1 MRSRQLF
8 LVTAATRVVV
18 LIGVLA
24 PVLWRRDSDAVV
36 AVAALAAVW
45 AVAQVGTGRPTVAAL
60 PLVAGEAMATGIV
73 AAVGLQTEPAVLG
86 ALLVAPFVGG
96 LYRGVVG
103 VGVALLAEVLA
114 LSVITLALFGLP
126 PSEELLFAAVWLLGG
141 LGLGFIATFV
151 RSAVLQIPT
160 ELAPYLYAQE
170 LIRELIDLSGGLRS
184 GLDVTALGGSILAAV
199 NDRVPTVA
207 VALYAPRGEALSPLV
222 AEAADRDAHLPA
234 CGDAAQAA
242 WSRGDVVVDDRAF
255 AWPLGKSAV
264 VAGLLPSE
272 VDLDAIGVERSL
284 ARLEHELRP
293 AAVHLDTAL
302 LFAAFRDS
310 ATADERQRLARE
322 MHDGVAQDIASL
334 GYLIDAL
341 AAGQTTTDQQEQL
354 RVLRERVT
362 AVVAEVRQAVLTLRS
377 SVGRSPSLGAALAT
391 VARHLSEASGV
402 AIQVTADEHPTR
414 LQPEVEAELFRIGQE
429 AMNNAV
435 KHAHAR
441 SVEVLCQ
448 VHAPD
453 ARIVVTDD
461 GVGMQ
466 QPRPDSHG
474 LAIMRERASL
484 VGAEL
489 AIEEGEDGGVRVAVG
504 VGRPADAWPSPRA
517 GRPSV
522 TADA

>member
-1 MRSRQLF
+1 MRSHQLF
-8 LVTAATRVVV
+8 WVTAATRVVV
-18 LIGVLA
+18 LVGVLT
-24 PVLWRRDSDAVV
+24 PVLWRQDTGALV

-45 AVAQVGTGRPTVAAL
+45 ALAQLGTGRPTVAVMPA
-60 PLVAGEAMATGIV
+60 VAGEALATGIV

-96 LYRGVVG
+96 LYRGVT
-103 VGVALLAEVLA
+103 GVAVTLVAEAGALAAV
-114 LSVITLALFGLP
+114 TLALFEAPGP
-126 PSEELLFAAVWLLGG
+126 EELLFAGVWLLGG

-151 RSAVLQIPT
+151 RTAVLQAPT

-184 GLDVTALGGSILAAV
+184 GLDVHALGGSILAAV
-199 NDRVPTVA
+199 DDHVPTVA
-207 VALYAPRGEALSPLV
+207 VALYAPRGAELSPLV
-222 AEAADRDAHLPA
+222 AEATDRDRDLPVCDIVA
-234 CGDAAQAA
+234 RAA
-242 WSRGDVVVDDRAF
+242 WTQGGVVIDDRAF
-255 AWPLGKSAV
+255 AWPLGESAV
-264 VAGLLPSE
+264 VAGLLPSGS
-272 VDLDAIGVERSL
+272 DLDALGLERAL
-284 ARLEHELRP
+284 ARLEQELRP
-293 AAVHLDTAL
+293 VAVHLDTAL
-302 LFAAFRDS
+302 LFTALRDS
-310 ATADERQRLARE
+310 ATAEERQRLARE

-334 GYLIDAL
+334 GYLVDAL
-341 AAGQTTTDQQEQL
+341 VAAPASAAQAAQL

-362 AVVAEVRQAVLTLRS
+362 AVVAEVRQAVLTLRG

-391 VARHLSEASGV
+391 VARHLAEASGV
-402 AIQVTADEHPTR
+402 AVQVTTDEHATR

-453 ARIVVTDD
+453 ARIVIADD

-474 LAIMRERASL
+474 LAIMRERAAL
-484 VGAEL
+484 VGADL
-489 AIEEGEDGGVRVAVG
+489 TIEEGEDCGVRVAVS
-504 VGRPADAWPSPRA
+504 VGRLADEWPVHRP
-517 GRPSV
+517 GRHAATV
-522 TADA
+522 DA